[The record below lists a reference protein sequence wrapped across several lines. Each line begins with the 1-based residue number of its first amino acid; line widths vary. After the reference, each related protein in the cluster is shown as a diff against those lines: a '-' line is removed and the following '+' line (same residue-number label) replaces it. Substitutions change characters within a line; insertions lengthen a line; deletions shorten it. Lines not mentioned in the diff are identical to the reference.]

1 MSDFPRTQIE
11 DVSLP
16 RLLIGTNWFLGYSH
30 TSKAKDKF
38 IEEQVTAEKTAN
50 ILEVFLEAGI
60 DAILG
65 PCPWFHEKLW
75 TAMQQAQDRTGR
87 KLIVISTPILRM
99 DGSQD
104 SEDANR
110 KVLDGDMEAGTAI
123 CMPHQATT
131 DALLDRTALTIRR
144 MDEFTAMIR
153 QREMIPGLASHM
165 PETPVYA
172 DFTNLDVATYIQIYN
187 AAGFM
192 MQVEIDWVHRIIHEA
207 KKPVITIKP
216 LAAGRLLPL
225 VGLAFSWATIRDQD
239 MVAIGCS
246 TPDEAREVIDIS
258 LAQLAGRSSTV
269 ELQRT
274 RSKTSIDGATAR
286 KTAAAGS

>member
-1 MSDFPRTQIE
+1 MSDFPRTQVE

-30 TSKAKDKF
+30 TSKARDKF
-38 IEEQVTAEKTAN
+38 INEEITVEKVVD
-50 ILEVFLEAGI
+50 ILEVFLAAGI

-65 PCPWFHEKLW
+65 PSWHEKMW
-75 TAMQQAQDRTGR
+75 AAIRKAEDRVGR
-87 KLIVISTPILRM
+87 KLTVITTPFLRV
-99 DGSQD
+99 DGSQE
-104 SEDANR
+104 SEDANA
-110 KVLDGDMEAGTAI
+110 KVLDNDMQAGAAI

-131 DALLDRTALTIRR
+131 DALLDRTTRTIRR
-144 MDEFTAMIR
+144 MDEFTALIR
-153 QREMIPGLASHM
+153 ERGMIPGLSTHM

-172 DFTNLDVATYIQIYN
+172 DKTGLDVATYIQIYN
-187 AAGFM
+187 AAGFL
-192 MQVEIDWVHRIIHEA
+192 MQVEVDWVHRIIRDA
-207 KKPVITIKP
+207 QKPVMTIKP

-239 MVAIGCS
+239 MVTIGCS

-258 LAQLAGRSSTV
+258 LAQLSRQASTV

-274 RSKTSIDGATAR
+274 RSKASIDGLPAQD
-286 KTAAAGS
+286 TAAGGS